1 MADAQQ
7 NQGFTIPPANT
18 APQPAPQPASQTPS
32 TGAPAQ
38 LPNFAS
44 TMPSVEPEGPQ
55 SRDYAIGGGV
65 LLVLLI
71 AFFFAKN
78 AYANH
83 LASKRVAPGAANAAG
98 WWLFIFLTSLSTASV
113 LAVVNSA
120 KFLSLVFMA
129 PMGIVSIVALF
140 FMLTNS
146 RR

>member
-7 NQGFTIPPANT
+7 NQGFSIPPAN
-18 APQPAPQPASQTPS
+18 PAQTPPLAAPGTTQTQLGLNVNIP
-32 TGAPAQ
+32 TGGDD
-38 LPNFAS
+38 
-44 TMPSVEPEGPQ
+44 GPQ
-55 SRDYAIGGGV
+55 ARDYAIGGGV
-65 LLVLLI
+65 LLVLLV

-83 LASKRVAPGAANAAG
+83 LAAKRVAPGAANAAG

-120 KFLSLVFMA
+120 KFLSLIFMV
-129 PMGIVSIVALF
+129 PMGVVSIVALV
-140 FMLTNS
+140 FMLMNG